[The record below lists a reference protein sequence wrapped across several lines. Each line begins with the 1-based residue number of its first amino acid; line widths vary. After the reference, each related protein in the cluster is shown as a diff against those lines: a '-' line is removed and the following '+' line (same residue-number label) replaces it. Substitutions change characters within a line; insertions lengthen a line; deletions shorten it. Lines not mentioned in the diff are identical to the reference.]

1 MTMSNNETM
10 KKVEELIYNNDIE
23 GFKKLIDSLDDVN
36 VQDKYG
42 WTPLHLAIRRGREE
56 MVHYLVEEKN
66 ADINIQDNSGW
77 TPLMEAIMDDFPNI
91 VKYLV
96 EKGADL
102 SIANKR
108 GATAPMLAQK
118 FGRTSMYGYLS

>member
-1 MTMSNNETM
+1 MNSNETM
-10 KKVEELIYNNDIE
+10 KKVEELVYKNDRDS
-23 GFKKLIDSLDDVN
+23 FKKLIDSLDNVN
-36 VQDKYG
+36 IQDKYG

-56 MVHYLVEEKN
+56 MVRYLVEEKN

-77 TPLMEAIMDDFPNI
+77 TPLMEAIMDDFPSI

-96 EKGADL
+96 EQGADL

-118 FGRTSMYGYLS
+118 FGRTSMYEYLS

>member
-1 MTMSNNETM
+1 MQTNEIM
-10 KKVEELIYNNDIE
+10 KQVEELVYKNDTE

-36 VQDKYG
+36 IQDKYG

-56 MVHYLVEEKN
+56 MLRYLVEEKN

-77 TPLMEAIMDDFPNI
+77 TPLMEAIMDDFPSI

-118 FGRTSMYGYLS
+118 FGRTSMYEYLS

>member
-1 MTMSNNETM
+1 MNSNETM
-10 KKVEELIYNNDIE
+10 KKVEELVYKNDIDS
-23 GFKKLIDSLDDVN
+23 FKKLIDSLDNVN
-36 VQDKYG
+36 IQDKYG

-56 MVHYLVEEKN
+56 MVRYLVEEKK

-77 TPLMEAIMDDFPNI
+77 TPLMEAIMDDFPSI

-96 EKGADL
+96 EQGADL
-102 SIANKR
+102 SIANNR

-118 FGRTSMYGYLS
+118 FQRVSMFDYLS

>member
-1 MTMSNNETM
+1 MNNNETM
-10 KKVEELIYNNDIE
+10 KQVEELVYNNDLE
-23 GFKKLIDSLDDVN
+23 GFKKLIDPLDDVN
-36 VQDKYG
+36 IQDKYG

-56 MVHYLVEEKN
+56 MVRYLVEEKN

-77 TPLMEAIMDDFPNI
+77 TPLMEAIMDDFPSI

-96 EKGADL
+96 DKGADL

-118 FGRTSMYGYLS
+118 FGRTSMYEYLS

>member
-1 MTMSNNETM
+1 MSNNETM
-10 KKVEELIYNNDIE
+10 KKVEELVYNNDSE

-36 VQDKYG
+36 IEDKYG

-56 MVHYLVEEKN
+56 MVRYLVEEKN
-66 ADINIQDNSGW
+66 ANIDIQDNSGW

-108 GATAPMLAQK
+108 GATASMLARK
-118 FGRTSMYGYLS
+118 FGRTSMYKYLS

>member
-1 MTMSNNETM
+1 MNNIEIL
-10 KKVEELIYNNDIE
+10 KQVEELVYNNDLE
-23 GFKKLIDSLDDVN
+23 AFKAFINSLEDVN
-36 VQDKYG
+36 VQEKYG

-56 MVHYLVEEKN
+56 MVRYLVEEKN
-66 ADINIQDNSGW
+66 ADINIQDNAGW

-108 GATAPMLAQK
+108 GATALMLAQK
-118 FGRTSMYGYLS
+118 FGRTSIYGYLS

>member
-1 MTMSNNETM
+1 M
-10 KKVEELIYNNDIE
+10 KKIEALVYENDID
-23 GFKKLIDSLDDVN
+23 GFKEFVNSLENVN
-36 VQDKYG
+36 MQDKYG

-56 MVHYLVEEKN
+56 MVRFLIEEKN
-66 ADINIQDNSGW
+66 ADIDIQDESGW
-77 TPLMEAIMDDFPNI
+77 TPLMEAIMDDFPSI
-91 VKYLV
+91 VEYLV
-96 EKGADL
+96 SKGADL

>member
-1 MTMSNNETM
+1 MSNNETM
-10 KKVEELIYNNDIE
+10 KKVEELVYNNDTE
-23 GFKKLIDSLDDVN
+23 EFKKLMDSLDN
-36 VQDKYG
+36 VDIQDKYG

-56 MVHYLVEEKN
+56 MVRYLVEEKD
-66 ADINIQDNSGW
+66 ADINIQDGSGW

-108 GATAPMLAQK
+108 GVTAPMLAQK
-118 FGRTSMYGYLS
+118 FGRTSMYEYLS

>member
-1 MTMSNNETM
+1 MNNKEIM
-10 KKVEELIYNNDIE
+10 KKIETLVYENDID
-23 GFKKLIDSLDDVN
+23 GFKEFVNSLEDVN
-36 VQDKYG
+36 IQDKYG

-56 MVHYLVEEKN
+56 MVRFLIEEKN
-66 ADINIQDNSGW
+66 ADIDIQDESGW
-77 TPLMEAIMDDFPNI
+77 TPLMEAIMDDFPSI
-91 VKYLV
+91 VEYLV
-96 EKGADL
+96 SKGADL

>member
-1 MTMSNNETM
+1 MNMQAQEVM
-10 KKVEELIYNNDIE
+10 KQVEELVYNDDFD
-23 GFKKLIDSLDDVN
+23 GFKKLIDSLEDVN
-36 VQDKYG
+36 IQDKYG
-42 WTPLHLAIRRGREE
+42 WTPLHLAIRRGREA
-56 MVHYLVEEKN
+56 MVRYLVEEKN
-66 ADINIQDNSGW
+66 ADIDIQDGSGW
-77 TPLMEAIMDDFPNI
+77 TPLMEAIMDDFPSI

-118 FGRTSMYGYLS
+118 FGRESMYGYLS

>member
-1 MTMSNNETM
+1 MSNNETM
-10 KKVEELIYNNDIE
+10 KKVEELVYNNDSE
-23 GFKKLIDSLDDVN
+23 GFKHLIDSLDDVN
-36 VQDKYG
+36 IQDKYG
-42 WTPLHLAIRRGREE
+42 WTPLHLAIRRGRED
-56 MVHYLVEEKN
+56 MVRYLVEEKN

-118 FGRTSMYGYLS
+118 FGRTSMYEYLS

>member
-1 MTMSNNETM
+1 MNNKEIM
-10 KKVEELIYNNDIE
+10 KKIEALVYENDID
-23 GFKKLIDSLDDVN
+23 GFKEFVNSLEDVN
-36 VQDKYG
+36 MQDKYG

-56 MVHYLVEEKN
+56 MVRFLIEEKN
-66 ADINIQDNSGW
+66 ADIDIQDESGW
-77 TPLMEAIMDDFPNI
+77 TPLMEAIMDDFPSI
-91 VKYLV
+91 VEYLV
-96 EKGADL
+96 SKGADL

>member
-1 MTMSNNETM
+1 MHNETM
-10 KKVEELIYNNDIE
+10 KKVEELVYNNDID
-23 GFKKLIDSLDDVN
+23 GFKSLIDSLEDVN
-36 VQDKYG
+36 IQDKYG
-42 WTPLHLAIRRGREE
+42 WTPLHLAIRRGRED
-56 MVHYLVEEKN
+56 MVRYLVEEKN

-77 TPLMEAIMDDFPNI
+77 TPLMEAIMDDFPSI

-118 FGRTSMYGYLS
+118 FGRTSMYAYLS

>member
-1 MTMSNNETM
+1 MMSNNETM

-23 GFKKLIDSLDDVN
+23 GFKKLMDSLDDVN
-36 VQDKYG
+36 IQDRYG

-56 MVHYLVEEKN
+56 MVRYLVEEKK

-77 TPLMEAIMDDFPNI
+77 TPLMEAIMDDFPSI

-118 FGRTSMYGYLS
+118 FGRTSMYEYLS

>member
-10 KKVEELIYNNDIE
+10 KKVEELVYNNDSE

-36 VQDKYG
+36 IQDKYG
-42 WTPLHLAIRRGREE
+42 WTPLHLAIRRGRED
-56 MVHYLVEEKN
+56 MVRYLVEEKN

-118 FGRTSMYGYLS
+118 FGRTSMYEYLS

>member
-1 MTMSNNETM
+1 MTMNNNETM
-10 KKVEELIYNNDIE
+10 KQVEELVYNNDLE
-23 GFKKLIDSLDDVN
+23 GFKKLIDSLEDVN
-36 VQDKYG
+36 IQDKYG

-56 MVHYLVEEKN
+56 MVRYLVEEKN

-77 TPLMEAIMDDFPNI
+77 TPLMEAIMDDFPSI

-96 EKGADL
+96 DKGADL

-118 FGRTSMYGYLS
+118 FGRTSMYEYLS

>member
-1 MTMSNNETM
+1 MKMENSEFM
-10 KKVEELIYNNDIE
+10 KKVETLVYENDFD
-23 GFKKLIDSLDDVN
+23 GFKELVNSLDDVN
-36 VQDKYG
+36 LQDKYG

-56 MVHYLVEEKN
+56 MVKFLVEDKGAN
-66 ADINIQDNSGW
+66 INTQDEAGW

-118 FGRTSMYGYLS
+118 FGRVSMYGYLS

>member
-1 MTMSNNETM
+1 MNNETM
-10 KKVEELIYNNDIE
+10 KQIEELVYNNDLE
-23 GFKKLIDSLDDVN
+23 GFKKLVDSLENVN
-36 VQDKYG
+36 IQDKYG

-56 MVHYLVEEKN
+56 MVRYLVEEKN
-66 ADINIQDNSGW
+66 ADIDIQDNAGW

-102 SIANKR
+102 SIANQR

>member
-1 MTMSNNETM
+1 MMSNNEAM
-10 KKVEELIYNNDIE
+10 KKVEELVYNNDIE
-23 GFKKLIDSLDDVN
+23 GFKKLMDSLDDVN
-36 VQDKYG
+36 IQDKYG

-56 MVHYLVEEKN
+56 MVRYLVEEKK

-118 FGRTSMYGYLS
+118 FGRTSMYEYLS